1 MDSIG
6 IWSMATRVIFS
17 GRTTSLPAWSVIVR
31 VDEAVVSWVV
41 CSDWAA
47 VEPEPPVHLA
57 LEAVGVGVA
66 GQVGRET
73 LRPAVQQGGLGFCP
87 QPIATEPVTVVGP

>member
-1 MDSIG
+1 MG

-47 VEPEPPVHLA
+47 VEPE
-57 LEAVGVGVA
+57 
-66 GQVGRET
+66 
-73 LRPAVQQGGLGFCP
+73 RPRRR
-87 QPIATEPVTVVGP
+87 